1 MIDEEQSKEVEEE
14 GVEEVGAEEEEEEEV
29 EEGGEVV
36 LDQLK
41 LLLDVTKLW
50 RRVLRNE
57 AKIEEFS
64 LISPVKQE
72 VKSVEHGRGKK
83 KKEKKPKTTKR
94 KEKKKKASRKAKKS

>member
-14 GVEEVGAEEEEEEEV
+14 EKEAGVEEEEEV

-41 LLLDVTKLW
+41 LLLDVTRLW

-72 VKSVEHGRGKK
+72 VKSVEHRRGKK
-83 KKEKKPKTTKR
+83 KKAKKPKTTKR
-94 KEKKKKASRKAKKS
+94 KEGKKRVSRKAKKS

>member
-14 GVEEVGAEEEEEEEV
+14 GVEEVGVKEEEEEV

-72 VKSVEHGRGKK
+72 VKSVEHGRRKK
-83 KKEKKPKTTKR
+83 KKAKKPRTTKR
-94 KEKKKKASRKAKKS
+94 KEGKKRVSRKAKKS

>member
-14 GVEEVGAEEEEEEEV
+14 GVEEVGVEEEEEEV

>member
-1 MIDEEQSKEVEEE
+1 MIYEEQSKEVEEE
-14 GVEEVGAEEEEEEEV
+14 GVEEVGVKEEEEEV

-57 AKIEEFS
+57 AKIDEFS

-72 VKSVEHGRGKK
+72 VKSVEHGRRKK
-83 KKEKKPKTTKR
+83 KKAKKPKTTKR
-94 KEKKKKASRKAKKS
+94 KEGKKRVSRKAKKS

>member
-1 MIDEEQSKEVEEE
+1 MIDEEQSKEVEEVGE
-14 GVEEVGAEEEEEEEV
+14 EEVGAEEEEEEV

-94 KEKKKKASRKAKKS
+94 KEKKKASRKAKKS